1 MLAEHKKTKEK
12 VAIKIVN
19 TGIIGKHKY
28 DVKLSGN
35 A

>member
-1 MLAEHKKTKEK
+1 MLAEHKETKET

-19 TGIIGKHKY
+19 TRAIGTP
-28 DVKLSGN
+28 LISGN